1 MAPADAGNFILDE
14 DDDDFFGEYNPHP
27 YRGGYD
33 IAATFGTPLPPSAN
47 ICYPVSSSAATA
59 VLAPPSPPSPTKAP
73 ADPPPKEP
81 YDDKEAPREPVYE
94 SPEVFPKEA
103 AARKGKGRRGGRW
116 RRRFWKKC
124 VRGLDYLFGYKD
136 PYREQRIVVDSY
148 VVPVYANTKERGK
161 DSLPVEDD
169 MAPLEVGIVEAHDAN
184 EELYRSNDLPW
195 HTKDR
200 DETNTYSQ
208 PVSNSYYIPFAQS
221 YGLPGVL
228 GKSDWFLNFSSSG
241 SRQLEEFQ
249 HELSLSYDVEHN
261 ISGEPIHCYHHHCYK
276 PTLDV
281 QVEPLETVSSQR
293 LEYYEHVS
301 TYCDQSDSH
310 ILEAPANAYNIQSY
324 TPIYDVPLEPFKS
337 SWSQNWGLYDAQ
349 GNALENNTNS
359 QMFGE
364 YGGIASLF
372 ISPFYPGEAETIELP
387 PSDEHASFQ
396 HNWHNLSYRNM
407 PMDDV
412 SLITQPANDSYS
424 MNGSIW
430 PFGGHS
436 AYNV

>member
-281 QVEPLETVSSQR
+281 QVEPLETVSSQSMFQHIVTKVIATSWKLQQMHTTFNPIHR
-293 LEYYEHVS
+293 SMMCHWNHL
-301 TYCDQSDSH
+301 SH
-310 ILEAPANAYNIQSY
+310 HGLRIGAFMMHRGMLLKTIQILKCLVNMEALQACSFPLSILERQKLLSC
-324 TPIYDVPLEPFKS
+324 PLAMSMLHFS
-337 SWSQNWGLYDAQ
+337 II
-349 GNALENNTNS
+349 
-359 QMFGE
+359 
-364 YGGIASLF
+364 GI
-372 ISPFYPGEAETIELP
+372 I
-387 PSDEHASFQ
+387 
-396 HNWHNLSYRNM
+396 
-407 PMDDV
+407 
-412 SLITQPANDSYS
+412 
-424 MNGSIW
+424 
-430 PFGGHS
+430 
-436 AYNV
+436 